1 MAAARAQQESAAVL
15 ATTARG
21 LAAAE
26 ESHRVRQALF
36 AEGRA
41 TSVELTDAETDLV
54 RARLAAVDARIDAG
68 LARVR
73 LQTATGEAP
82 AEVK

>member
-1 MAAARAQQESAAVL
+1 LLSASG
-15 ATTARG
+15 RG

-26 ESHRVRQALF
+26 ESYRVRQALF

-73 LQTATGEAP
+73 LQRATGETP
-82 AEVK
+82 